1 MYDLNWKYNNLHSET
16 ILLVDV
22 GCIAGPDR
30 VVLGQLVHLDHLVHG
45 QVA

>member
-1 MYDLNWKYNNLHSET
+1 MQCVKVSLAFVLLD

-22 GCIAGPDR
+22 GCIAGPDH
-30 VVLGQLVHLDHLVHG
+30 VVLGQLDHLVYG